1 MMTYRAN
8 PGDGVAWITG
18 ASSGI
23 GRGAALELA
32 RRGYR
37 VYATARRKAEL
48 EALGDEAVGLKG
60 SIVATPGDVT
70 DRDQMAELVAEIER
84 DWPIT
89 LALLN
94 AGGNF
99 WDAAGDIGGDGF
111 AKTMALNLQGVVNGL
126 NPVFNAMR
134 ERRRGQIALVASV
147 AGYCGLPN
155 SGAYGPSKAAVIS
168 LAEGMKFAA
177 DPLNVTI
184 QVVNP
189 GYVKTALTAKND
201 FPMPFLM
208 GCDEACRRLCDGL
221 ERRGFEIRFPT
232 RFALLIRL
240 FSALPYPLYF
250 PLIRAVTQGR

>member
-134 ERRRGQIALVASV
+134 ERRRGRIALSRRSPDI
-147 AGYCGLPN
+147 AGCPT
-155 SGAYGPSKAAVIS
+155 AAPTGQ
-168 LAEGMKFAA
+168 AR
-177 DPLNVTI
+177 PLSFRW
-184 QVVNP
+184 P
-189 GYVKTALTAKND
+189 K
-201 FPMPFLM
+201 
-208 GCDEACRRLCDGL
+208 E
-221 ERRGFEIRFPT
+221 
-232 RFALLIRL
+232 
-240 FSALPYPLYF
+240 
-250 PLIRAVTQGR
+250 

>member
-1 MMTYRAN
+1 MTYRAS
-8 PGDGVAWITG
+8 PADGNAWITG

-37 VYATARRKAEL
+37 VYATARRGAEL
-48 EALGDEAVGLKG
+48 EALSAEAVGLNG
-60 SIVATPGDVT
+60 SIVAARGDVT
-70 DRDQMAELVAEIER
+70 DRNQMAELVAGIER
-84 DWPIT
+84 DRPIA

-99 WDAAGDIGGDGF
+99 WDAPGDIGGDGF

-134 ERRRGQIALVASV
+134 ERRRGQIAIVASV

-155 SGAYGPSKAAVIS
+155 SGGYGPSKAAVIS
-168 LAEGMKFAA
+168 LAEGMRFAA

-189 GYVKTALTAKND
+189 GYVKTPLTAKND

-208 GCDEACRRLCDGL
+208 ECDEACRRLCDGL
-221 ERRGFEIRFPT
+221 ERGGFEIRFPT
-232 RFALLIRL
+232 RLALPLRL

-250 PLIRAVTQGR
+250 PLIRALTQGR

>member
-1 MMTYRAN
+1 MMTYRAS
-8 PGDGVAWITG
+8 PAEGVAWITG

-37 VYATARRKAEL
+37 VYATARRRAEL
-48 EALGDEAVGLKG
+48 EALSAEAIGLKG
-60 SIVATPGDVT
+60 SIVAATGDVT
-70 DRDQMAELVAEIER
+70 DRSQMAELVAGIELDR
-84 DWPIT
+84 PIA

-94 AGGNF
+94 AGGNI
-99 WDAAGDIGGDGF
+99 WDAPGDIGGDGF

-126 NPVFNAMR
+126 NPVFSAMG
-134 ERRRGQIALVASV
+134 ERRRGQIAIVASV

-189 GYVKTALTAKND
+189 GYVKTPLTAKND

-208 GCDEACRRLCDGL
+208 ECDEACRRLCDGL
-221 ERRGFEIRFPT
+221 ERGGFEIRFPM
-232 RFALLIRL
+232 RLALLMRL
-240 FSALPYPLYF
+240 FSALPYPVYF
-250 PLIRAVTQGR
+250 PLVRAVTRGR

>member
-1 MMTYRAN
+1 MTYRAN
-8 PGDGVAWITG
+8 PADGAAWVTG

-37 VYATARRKAEL
+37 VYATARRTAEL
-48 EALGDEAVGLKG
+48 EALSAGATDLKG
-60 SIVATPGDVT
+60 TIVAAPGDVT
-70 DRDQMAELVAEIER
+70 DREQIAELVAQIER
-84 DWPIT
+84 DRPIA

-99 WDAAGDIGGDGF
+99 WDAPGDLGGDGF

-134 ERRRGQIALVASV
+134 ARKRGQIAVVASV
-147 AGYCGLPN
+147 AGYGGLPD
-155 SGAYGPSKAAVIS
+155 SGAYGPSKAALIS
-168 LAEGMKFAA
+168 FAEGMKFAA

-189 GYVKTALTAKND
+189 GFVKSELTARNA
-201 FPMPFLM
+201 FPMPLLM
-208 GCDEACRRLCDGL
+208 ECDEACRRLCDGL
-221 ERRGFEIRFPT
+221 ERGGFEIRFPT
-232 RFALLIRL
+232 RLALVMRFVSL
-240 FSALPYPLYF
+240 LPYPLYF
-250 PLIRAVTQGR
+250 PIIRAITPLR

>member
-1 MMTYRAN
+1 MTYRAN
-8 PGDGVAWITG
+8 PADGVAWITG

-37 VYATARRKAEL
+37 VYATARRRDEL
-48 EALGDEAVGLKG
+48 EALSAEAVGLKG
-60 SIVATPGDVT
+60 SVVSAPGDVT
-70 DRDQMAELVAEIER
+70 DRDQMAELVAGIER
-84 DWPIT
+84 DRPIA

-99 WDAAGDIGGDGF
+99 WDAPGDMGGDGF

-126 NPVFNAMR
+126 NPVFSVMR
-134 ERRRGQIALVASV
+134 ERRRGQIAIVASV

-155 SGAYGPSKAAVIS
+155 SGAYGPSKAAVIP

-189 GYVKTALTAKND
+189 GYVKTPLSARND

-208 GCDEACRRLCDGL
+208 ECDDACRRLCDGF
-221 ERRGFEIRFPT
+221 ERGGFEIRFPT
-232 RFALLIRL
+232 RLALLIRL
-240 FSALPYPLYF
+240 FSFLPYPLYF
-250 PLIRAVTQGR
+250 PLIRAVTRGR